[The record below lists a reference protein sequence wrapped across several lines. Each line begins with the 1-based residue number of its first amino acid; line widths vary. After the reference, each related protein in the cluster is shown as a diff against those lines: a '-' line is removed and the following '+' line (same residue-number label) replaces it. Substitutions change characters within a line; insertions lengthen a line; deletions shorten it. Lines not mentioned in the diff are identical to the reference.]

1 MAASDE
7 LPSEP
12 DEESTAMPD
21 LPPSRTLAEL
31 YERQGFPEEA
41 RHIYDRLDAAPDAGV
56 PSQTD
61 RFAPQAE
68 APAEA
73 RDPRS
78 RKRRAIEGW
87 LSRVKTNASAGAR

>member
-1 MAASDE
+1 
-7 LPSEP
+7 
-12 DEESTAMPD
+12 MPD

-41 RHIYDRLDAAPDAGV
+41 RHIYDRLDAAPD
-56 PSQTD
+56 PSSPSEAL

-68 APAEA
+68 APPGEA
-73 RDPRS
+73 PDPRA
-78 RKRRAIEGW
+78 RKRRAIESW